1 MLMRNARSPCP
12 ALLQYIHNV
21 PEGHISMFKVKEIN
35 SDFFYYSHKHS
46 AISWQLKGMTAYKFT
61 VCYEHCFKWP

>member
-1 MLMRNARSPCP
+1 MLMRNARSPCS

-35 SDFFYYSHKHS
+35 SDFFIAVTS
-46 AISWQLKGMTAYKFT
+46 I
-61 VCYEHCFKWP
+61 VP